1 MKLSLC
7 QCTYYT
13 IWMLCINFKS
23 SKILSGN
30 NVQEKSKLNYIQQI
44 KVFFH
49 YFIFSVLLKRHLFE
63 KQLTKVSPLHNL
75 SEGEILFQTFIIFQ
89 TQFFSIFSFL
99 HYFYFSVSR
108 QFIFPTCFEH
118 WQIGFNENHWLVRL
132 IKNPVKKRFFKIP
145 NNLSNVKT
153 SLISNKVNH

>member
-89 TQFFSIFSFL
+89 TQFFSVFSFL
-99 HYFYFSVSR
+99 NYFYFL
-108 QFIFPTCFEH
+108 IFCFTVIH
-118 WQIGFNENHWLVRL
+118 FPNMFWALTNRL
-132 IKNPVKKRFFKIP
+132 QWK
-145 NNLSNVKT
+145 
-153 SLISNKVNH
+153 SLISPIDKKSSKKEIFQNPK